1 MSITDMLGDVA
12 EDILGD
18 VAEDILG
25 DVAEYIIN
33 ISEVEKNVK

>member
-1 MSITDMLGDVA
+1 MLGDVA

>member
-1 MSITDMLGDVA
+1 MSITDM
-12 EDILGD
+12 LGD